1 MSRPDYGSML
11 ERFNAT
17 GGRGDVLSF
26 SREDAAR
33 LAELPLEIAAPILHA
48 LLKWFL
54 TGEDVRLD
62 DPRDRA
68 MLAGFKEHQLGNAAR
83 RGKFLNDQ
91 KEKSD
96 KAVQARKERNPRDTH
111 GTPTDNPRETQVI
124 DKAKDKDSVKEK
136 SLSLAGDGTERGG
149 LTPPVCPSPLSAE
162 EAKKVLAMDAKVISS
177 HPEVM
182 NKSGT
187 ALNALGYKFA
197 NATPDVA
204 LLMTAEEL
212 YPNDVNLTVNQD
224 DDDEPS
230 VLAQI
235 AETNDTIENYDETI
249 PKSFYKTPG
258 GRFVKSAMSVY
269 DEIYNAY
276 LASDED
282 TALNKSDDV
291 FKRAILA
298 AAIDSKDPKVE
309 NRAGFILARL
319 QKVAAAVKVLEA
331 AKSRPLKEQLS
342 DADY

>member
-124 DKAKDKDSVKEK
+124 AKAKAKDKEQVKD
-136 SLSLAGDGTERGG
+136 SLSLVGDKLQNG
-149 LTPPVCPSPLSAE
+149 LTPSALVPLSAE
-162 EAKKVLAMDAKVISS
+162 EAKKVLAMYVKEISS
-177 HPEVM
+177 HPEVTT
-182 NKSGT
+182 KSGT
-187 ALNALGYKFA
+187 ALNKLGYKFA

-212 YPNDVNLTVNQD
+212 YPNDVNLTVAQD
-224 DDDEPS
+224 DDDEQS

-235 AETNDTIENYDETI
+235 AETNDTIDSYAEDI

-258 GRFVKSAMSVY
+258 GKFVKSAMSVY

-276 LASDED
+276 SASDED
-282 TALNKSDDV
+282 TALNKSDGI

-298 AAIDSKDPKVE
+298 AAIGSKDPKVE

-319 QKVAAAVKVLEA
+319 KKVAAAVKVLEA
-331 AKSRPLKEQLS
+331 AKSRPSKEPLS

>member
-54 TGEDVRLD
+54 TGEDVQLD

-83 RGKFLNDQ
+83 RGKFLNAQ

-96 KAVQARKERNPRDTH
+96 LAVQARKERNPRDTH

-162 EAKKVLAMDAKVISS
+162 EAKKVLAMDA
-177 HPEVM
+177 PEVM
-182 NKSGT
+182 SHAASKTSRGDPTSWTSQYLNHT
-187 ALNALGYKFA
+187 ATGAA
-197 NATPDVA
+197 AMVVA
-204 LLMTAEEL
+204 DL
-212 YPNDVNLTVNQD
+212 YPRDIELGMFEDV
-224 DDDEPS
+224 
-230 VLAQI
+230 
-235 AETNDTIENYDETI
+235 
-249 PKSFYKTPG
+249 
-258 GRFVKSAMSVY
+258 
-269 DEIYNAY
+269 DEIDTCDIDDTTKGGKFLCDLIDLVDNFNGQDPLFHRALRSAH
-276 LASDED
+276 LAS
-282 TALNKSDDV
+282 KSPSI
-291 FKRAILA
+291 K
-298 AAIDSKDPKVE
+298 
-309 NRAGFILARL
+309 NRNGFIIARL
-319 QKVAAAVKVLEA
+319 QKVAAAVRVLEA
-331 AKSRPLKEQLS
+331 AKSRPSKEPLS